1 MSHDIHLLVTRQ
13 AAATPDAVAVVD
25 DTRSYSYA
33 ELEDRAER
41 LAAALRAGGVGPESV
56 VGVCLPR
63 GVDLVAGLLA
73 VWKAGGA
80 YLPLDPDHPGQRNAL
95 VLRNAGVRQLL
106 AAPGTAPPGVPDLVV
121 LSPHDLPEPS
131 GAPAV
136 DSGGEGAAYVVH
148 TSGST
153 GTPKGV
159 VVTHAGIANRVDWAV
174 RGQRLTAADRV
185 LQKTALTF
193 DAAGWEIF
201 APLTCGGT
209 VVLAPHGA
217 ERDPAALVAAVVRH
231 DVTVLQVVPS
241 VLRALVAEDA
251 WSGARAL
258 RLLTCAGEALH
269 AELVQRFLGLLPAP
283 ERVEVWN
290 TYGPTECSIDV
301 TAFRFDPEQRSGPV
315 PIGRPIPG
323 MRVLIADERV
333 EPVDIGVTGELYAG
347 GVGVARGYLGLP
359 GRTAEVF
366 VPDPHGPAG
375 ARLYRTGDLARWRED
390 GYLEYRGRVDQ
401 QVKVNGVRIEPG
413 EVEAALAGHPGVRAV
428 AVVPFATPDGG
439 TRLVAYHEATGQADV
454 GDLRGYLVD
463 RLPATHVPSAFVAL
477 DRLPLLPSGKVDR
490 SALPEPAATA
500 GEKVAPRTAAERLV
514 ERVWCELLGVAEVGV
529 HDDFFRL
536 GGSSL
541 QFTRL
546 ANRLRKATGTA
557 VDLPRLLSATTL
569 AEQAALVTPAE
580 EVDADALRRVP
591 RTGPLP
597 VSTGQRRLWLLD
609 RMQPRAREW
618 VSPLFLRVPG
628 DTPDDLV
635 RAALDGL
642 TARHES
648 LRTRFATERGEP
660 VQVVDPPA
668 PADLRVLAASD
679 ELATVL
685 DGELDRGIDVERG
698 PLVRSVLTAAGDAG
712 HDRVLVVLMHHI
724 VCDGWSSSVLERDF
738 AELLAAARDGRA
750 PRLPE
755 LPVQYADYA
764 VWQRERAEGPAVEE
778 ELRHWRT
785 VLDGA
790 APLVLHTDKA
800 RPEVRDG
807 RGAMVP
813 FTVSALVAEALD
825 ELGREVG
832 ATSFMTL
839 LSGFSTLLARYTGQW
854 DVVIGTPVSGRDRA
868 EVEDVV
874 GFFLNSVVLRCRLDG
889 RSSFRDAL
897 AGVRDTCR
905 DALAHQ
911 GLPFELLVADL
922 APERDLSRTPL
933 YQVAFDL
940 HDERLTGSAADPED
954 LGTLLDLSRT
964 ARTDLTLYLRREPDG
979 RYVGGFE
986 YATAL
991 FERATVERMAEHFVR
1006 LLTSAAADPAARL
1019 AEMDFDGPRR
1029 AARRPANRVAASF
1042 GSVPR
1047 LVERQVRAAPDAVAL
1062 VAGADTATFAEL
1074 DERANR
1080 IAHHLRRRGA
1090 GPESVVAVAL
1100 DRGVD
1105 LMASLLGVW
1114 KAGAAYLP
1122 LDPNLPQ
1129 ERIGFMLTDADVP
1142 VVLTA
1147 SAHADRVSTHASG
1160 HVVYLDTDA
1169 ALVAAE
1175 PADAPERVDDP
1186 DLLAYVIYT
1195 SGSTGRPKGVQIT
1208 HGGLANH
1215 LRWATNELAMRGRR
1229 GGAVFSSVAFDLVV
1243 PNLWA
1248 PLMAGQ
1254 PVHLLPSDLDL
1265 ADLGRLLTDVAPL
1278 SFLKLTPGH
1287 LQILTDQLSE
1297 QWLADLAEVVV
1308 VAGEPLPPAL
1318 ADRWLRALGPGHL
1331 INEYGPTE
1339 SSVGT
1344 CVFPVDEPAV
1354 GDSVPIGQA
1363 LPGIEMHVLDD
1374 ALRPLPTGVV
1384 GELYVGGAGLAR
1396 GYLDRPALTA
1406 DRFVPSPFGPPGSRL
1421 YRTGDLVRVL
1431 PEGDVDFVGRA
1442 DDQVKIRGYRVEL
1455 GEVTAVLADH
1465 PDVKDAVVVTAKGPS
1480 GDVRLLAYCVAAPD
1494 VADLP
1499 GALTAHCAARLPD
1512 YMVPDGIA
1520 VLERMPLN
1528 ANGKVDKAALPAF
1541 NEARTTELV
1550 APRGPVEERVAGI
1563 FTDLLGVPAGAD
1575 SHFFRSGGNSI
1586 LAIRLIAGLRS
1597 VFEVDLPIRSV
1608 FEGPTV
1614 AELAAVVEAA
1624 ILAEVEQMSEEE
1636 LIARTSPEV

>member
-1 MSHDIHLLVTRQ
+1 MSLDIHLLVARQ
-13 AAATPDAVAVVD
+13 AAATPEAIAVVD
-25 DTRSYSYA
+25 GPRSHSYA
-33 ELEDRAER
+33 DLESRAER
-41 LAAALRAGGVGPESV
+41 QAAALRAAGVGPGSV

-106 AAPGTAPPGVPDLVV
+106 AAPGATAPDVPDLVV
-121 LSPHDLPEPS
+121 LSPHDLPEAA

-136 DSGGEGAAYVVH
+136 DSNGDGAAYVVH

-185 LQKTALTF
+185 LQKTAMTF

-241 VLRALVAEDA
+241 VLRALVAEDG
-251 WSGARAL
+251 WDGAGAL
-258 RLLTCAGEALH
+258 RLLTCAGEPLH

-301 TAFRFDPEQRSGPV
+301 TAFRFDPAQRSGPV

-323 MRVLIADERV
+323 MRVLIADDRRD
-333 EPVDIGVTGELYAG
+333 PVDIGVTGELYAG
-347 GVGVARGYLGLP
+347 GVGVARGYLNLP
-359 GRTAEVF
+359 GRTAEAF

-413 EVEAALAGHPGVRAV
+413 EVEAALAAHPGVRAV

-439 TRLVAYHEATGQADV
+439 TRLVAYHEATGQAEV
-454 GDLRGYLVD
+454 GDLRAYLAE
-463 RLPATHVPSAFVAL
+463 RLPATHVPSAFVGL
-477 DRLPLLPSGKVDR
+477 DRLPLLASGKVDR
-490 SALPEPAATA
+490 SALPEPAA
-500 GEKVAPRTAAERLV
+500 GEEKVAPRTAAERLV
-514 ERVWCELLGVAEVGV
+514 ERVWCDLLGVDEVGV

-557 VDLPRLLSATTL
+557 IDLPKLLSATTL
-569 AEQAALVTPAE
+569 AEQAALVVPVE
-580 EVDADALRRVP
+580 EVDEAALRRIP

-628 DTPDDLV
+628 DTPDELV

-642 TARHES
+642 LARHES
-648 LRTRFATERGEP
+648 LRTRFTTDRGEP
-660 VQVVDPPA
+660 VQVVDPPTT
-668 PADLRVLAASD
+668 ADLRVLGTTAD
-679 ELATVL
+679 GLATVL
-685 DGELDRGIDVERG
+685 DGELDRGIDIERG
-698 PLVRSVLTAAGDAG
+698 PLVRSVLTANDAAG
-712 HDRVLVVLMHHI
+712 DRVLVVLMHHI
-724 VCDGWSSSVLERDF
+724 VCDGWSSAVLERDF
-738 AELLAAARDGRA
+738 TELLAAARAGRA
-750 PRLPE
+750 PDLPD

-790 APLVLHTDKA
+790 SPLVLHTDKA

-807 RGAMVP
+807 RGSMVP

-825 ELGREVG
+825 ELGRELG

-839 LSGFSTLLARYTGQW
+839 LSGFTTLLARYTGQW

-889 RSSFRDAL
+889 RSSFRDTL

-940 HDERLTGSAADPED
+940 HDGRLTGSAADPDD

-986 YATAL
+986 YATSL

-1006 LLTSAAADPAARL
+1006 LLTSAAADPGARL
-1019 AEMDFDGPRR
+1019 AEMDFDGARR
-1029 AARRPANRVAASF
+1029 PARRPANRVAASF

-1074 DERANR
+1074 DARANR

-1090 GPESVVAVAL
+1090 GPDAVVAVAL
-1100 DRGVD
+1100 DRGID

-1122 LDPNLPQ
+1122 VDPNLPQ

-1142 VVLTA
+1142 VVLTS
-1147 SAHADRVSTHASG
+1147 SAHADRIGCHASG
-1160 HVVYLDTDA
+1160 HVVHLDTDA
-1169 ALVAAE
+1169 PLIDAE
-1175 PADAPERVDDP
+1175 PADAPDRVDDP

-1265 ADLGRLLTDVAPL
+1265 ADLGRLLTDAAPL

-1318 ADRWLRALGPGHL
+1318 AERWRRALGPGHL

-1344 CVFPVDEPAV
+1344 CVFPVDEPV
-1354 GDSVPIGQA
+1354 TGDTVPIGQA
-1363 LPGIEMHVLDD
+1363 LPGIEVHVLDE
-1374 ALRPLPTGVV
+1374 ALKPLPPGVV

-1406 DRFVPSPFGPPGSRL
+1406 DRFVPSPFGPPGARL
-1421 YRTGDLVRVL
+1421 YRTGDLVRLL

-1442 DDQVKIRGYRVEL
+1442 DDQVKVRGYRVEL
-1455 GEVTAVLADH
+1455 GEITAVLADH
-1465 PDVKDAVVVTAKGPS
+1465 PDVKDAVVVTAKGPAES
-1480 GDVRLLAYCVAAPD
+1480 VRLLAYCVAAPD

-1499 GALTAHCAARLPD
+1499 EALTAHCAARLPD
-1512 YMVPDGIA
+1512 YMVPDGVV

-1528 ANGKVDKAALPAF
+1528 ANGKVDKAALPPF
-1541 NEARTTELV
+1541 EEARTTGFV
-1550 APRGPVEERVAGI
+1550 PPRGPVEERVAEI
-1563 FTDLLGVPAGAD
+1563 FTDLLGVGVGGD

-1586 LAIRLIAGLRS
+1586 LAIRLVAALRS